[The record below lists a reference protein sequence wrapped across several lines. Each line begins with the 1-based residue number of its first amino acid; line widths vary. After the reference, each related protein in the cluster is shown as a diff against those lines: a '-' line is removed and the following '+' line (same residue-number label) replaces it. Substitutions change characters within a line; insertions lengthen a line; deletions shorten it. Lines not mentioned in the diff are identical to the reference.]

1 MTNIN
6 MRWWLAMG
14 VGACLVLAGCGGGDG
29 NDGDGE
35 ADVDVTGTWTG
46 TIHKENDTGTG
57 TIVLAQNGTDV
68 TGTETDTWSQRAG
81 VTGRVTGTVDG
92 HSVSLTVVDESV
104 SQISAQVSGDTMTCT
119 WTNNDGDSG
128 TAEFERQ

>member
-1 MTNIN
+1 
-6 MRWWLAMG
+6 MRNTAAKLAMAWLM
-14 VGACLVLAGCGGGDG
+14 GAGLALVGCGGDDDG
-29 NDGDGE
+29 G
-35 ADVDVTGTWTG
+35 ASTVDVTGTWTG
-46 TIHKENDTGTG
+46 TIQKENDAGTG
-57 TIVLAQNGTDV
+57 TMILVQNGTDV